1 MNKILLVIQRE
12 YLVRV
17 KKKSFL
23 FTTIGVPIII
33 VAFYAVIIAIGMSGG
48 PEKNKIAVIDEA
60 NLFNANFEKA
70 KGDGSEYVFITGQS
84 PDSLKATYKKL
95 GYEYFLYIP
104 PFDVSQNTSNI
115 QLYSKS
121 PVAMN
126 QKSKIEKTINNII
139 VQKRLQ
145 SANITSEQYRAI
157 KSDIS
162 IENKIV
168 DGKEE
173 KKSVAGV
180 ASAVAFTCGM
190 LIYIIML
197 IYGTMV
203 MRGVMEEKIS
213 RIAEVMVSSVKPFQ
227 LMMGKIIGIGAVGL
241 TQFAIWIVL
250 IVGLQLLL
258 PLFFPAFDMS
268 ALPQAGQVPGNIAQ
282 STSMLATMRTG
293 LHSVPWGLI
302 IFCFIF
308 YFIGGYLLYAS
319 LFAAIGS
326 VVSEDQNEA
335 QSMVFPV
342 MMPIVL
348 GFVIMTRA
356 IAEPNSPLAI
366 FGSIFPLTSPV
377 VMMGRIMYNVPV
389 SQLIIS
395 MLLLIL
401 GFLFFAWLTAKI
413 YRTGI
418 LLYGKKVTWKEM
430 IRWAFRKS

>member
-1 MNKILLVIQRE
+1 MNKILLIIQRE

-33 VAFYAVIIAIGMSGG
+33 VIFYAAIIAIGMSGG
-48 PEKNKIAVIDEA
+48 HEKNKIAVIDEA
-60 NLFNANFEKA
+60 NLLNNNIEKA
-70 KGDGSEYVFITGQS
+70 KGDGAEYVFITGQS
-84 PDSLKATYKKL
+84 PDSLKVKYKRL
-95 GYEYFLYIP
+95 GYDFFLYIP
-104 PFDVSQNTSNI
+104 PFDVNQNTSNI
-115 QLYSKS
+115 QLYSQS
-121 PVAMN
+121 PIALN
-126 QKSKIEKTINNII
+126 QKHKIEKTIDNAIEL
-139 VQKRLQ
+139 KRLQ
-145 SANITSEQYRAI
+145 SVNISRDQYRSI
-157 KSDIS
+157 QSDVS
-162 IENKIV
+162 IENKLV
-168 DGKEE
+168 NGKEE

-180 ASAVAFTCGM
+180 ASAVAFSCGM
-190 LIYIIML
+190 LIYVIML

-250 IVGLQLLL
+250 IVGLQFIV
-258 PLFFPAFDMS
+258 PFFFPSFDPAS
-268 ALPQAGQVPGNIAQ
+268 LPQAGQVPGGMAE
-282 STSMLATMRTG
+282 STGMLATMRTG

-308 YFIGGYLLYAS
+308 YFIGGYMLYAS

-335 QSMVFPV
+335 QSMIFPV

-389 SQLIIS
+389 SELIIS
-395 MLLLIL
+395 MLLLVL

-418 LLYGKKVTWKEM
+418 LMYGKKVTWREM
-430 IRWAFRKS
+430 MRWAVRKS

>member
-60 NLFNANFEKA
+60 NLFTASFEKA

-104 PFDVSQNTSNI
+104 PFDISQNASNI

-145 SANITSEQYRAI
+145 SANITTEQYRAI

-180 ASAVAFTCGM
+180 ASAVAFACGM

-268 ALPQAGQVPGNIAQ
+268 ALPQAGQVPGGIAQ
-282 STSMLATMRTG
+282 STSMFATMRTG

>member
-33 VAFYAVIIAIGMSGG
+33 VIFYAVIIAIGMSGG

-60 NLFNANFEKA
+60 HLFNGNFENA
-70 KGDGSEYVFITGQS
+70 KGDGSEYVLITGQS
-84 PDSLKATYKKL
+84 PDSLKVTYKKK
-95 GYEYFLYIP
+95 GYDYFLYIP
-104 PFDVSQNTSNI
+104 PFDVTQKPSDI

-126 QKSKIEKTINNII
+126 QKGKIEKTINNII
-139 VQKRLQ
+139 VQKRLL

-162 IENKIV
+162 IQNKIV

-180 ASAVAFTCGM
+180 ATAVAFACGM

-258 PLFFPAFDMS
+258 PLFFPSFDMS
-268 ALPQAGQVPGNIAQ
+268 ALPQAGQVPGGVAE
-282 STSMLATMRTG
+282 STSMFATMRTG

-356 IAEPNSPLAI
+356 ISEPNSPLAI

-395 MLLLIL
+395 MLLLVL
-401 GFLFFAWLTAKI
+401 NFVFFAWLTAKI